1 MSHSALSGDA
11 LLSEFTAAVTRS
23 GVAYATV
30 ALLDRL
36 QRPPLLAA
44 NILTDVVVGLVRTGF
59 GPVAIEVADAA
70 MRHFPQVTELRYW
83 RANALRLCAL
93 HNEAEQGFRALLRD
107 RPDHRDAALSLAFM
121 LREQGRID
129 AAAHVIVALANAHT
143 GDASQTLALLAFL
156 RECGTYAQA
165 FGIATA
171 ARKRWPQDAA
181 LAAITGEL
189 ALALGEFDTA
199 REALR
204 DALTRD
210 PGQAAAWLRLAHCQR
225 YENSNDPDLRR
236 FETAR
241 ANPALRASARICAG
255 FALGKALDD
264 LGDYAAAA
272 QVLRN
277 ANTQARASTPWHADT
292 WRHFVAAQLSGYAL
306 PALADDTDFA
316 PVFIVGLPRTGTTL
330 AATLLGRHPQL
341 RDRGEL
347 NWIGAMHTNLQT
359 QGQLYESSALLAVR
373 DLVGV
378 QLRRDDAPARGYIDK
393 NPLNFRYLDL
403 IAALFPAARIIHCRR
418 NRRDTALSLWMQ
430 HFAHTDA
437 SFAYDFASIA
447 EIAAGY
453 EQLMAHWRQTLALPI
468 FDLDYATLATG
479 DPDRLRRLA
488 QFLDLSPE
496 PILHAAQSAV
506 SGPITTASVWQVRQP
521 LNTRSIGRWRNYSPF
536 LPELTQLFADT

>member
-1 MSHSALSGDA
+1 MRIADASNARSSMQASPRSRRWSAAMASSKCRSRASSSSAPGAPTSGAKCSRSIRSRALLPIIASRWRTGAICRRATERGHMSHSALSGDA

-44 NILTDVVVGLVRTGF
+44 DILTDVVVGLVRTGF

-210 PGQAAAWLRLAHCQR
+210 PGQAAAWLRVAHCQR

-241 ANPALRASARICAG
+241 ANPALGASARICAG

-264 LGDYAAAA
+264 LGD
-272 QVLRN
+272 
-277 ANTQARASTPWHADT
+277 
-292 WRHFVAAQLSGYAL
+292 
-306 PALADDTDFA
+306 
-316 PVFIVGLPRTGTTL
+316 
-330 AATLLGRHPQL
+330 
-341 RDRGEL
+341 
-347 NWIGAMHTNLQT
+347 
-359 QGQLYESSALLAVR
+359 
-373 DLVGV
+373 
-378 QLRRDDAPARGYIDK
+378 
-393 NPLNFRYLDL
+393 
-403 IAALFPAARIIHCRR
+403 
-418 NRRDTALSLWMQ
+418 
-430 HFAHTDA
+430 
-437 SFAYDFASIA
+437 
-447 EIAAGY
+447 
-453 EQLMAHWRQTLALPI
+453 
-468 FDLDYATLATG
+468 
-479 DPDRLRRLA
+479 
-488 QFLDLSPE
+488 
-496 PILHAAQSAV
+496 
-506 SGPITTASVWQVRQP
+506 
-521 LNTRSIGRWRNYSPF
+521 
-536 LPELTQLFADT
+536 